1 MSKTESNRGHTP
13 SRGFRKDKLIA
24 SKPRSSTFATNVG
37 QNYTDHK
44 KKVSCHFCWKAHDI
58 DDCEA
63 FKQKTLN
70 DKRTYLR
77 EKHMCYG
84 CYGYNHAVK
93 GCLRKRICRKCGKR
107 HPTALHDDNF
117 QMRHS
122 SQHSTDTKY
131 QTEGNGNQKD
141 LTETVSSSCNSTKS
155 DSVETVLQSILPV
168 IVRQQA
174 LQPQKV
180 IPSDGDGPFA
190 VLYKHGWTINGPL
203 HVKFNSERNTLV
215 CNRVILCEKS
225 SVKECLAPSTIVRIF
240 ERDFSEQDLGKV
252 PGEKGYSREDRRFME
267 TAEEQVKYVNGH
279 YELPLP
285 FRDDTLCA
293 NNRTQAQSRAKW
305 QRKKMLQNEQ
315 YYKDYV
321 GFVDNLLEKGFA
333 YKIPEGQLSA
343 ESQRIWYLPHHGIYH
358 PKKPTKIRVV
368 FDCSAKYEGTSLND
382 RLLQGPDL
390 TNSLIGVLTRFRAER
405 IAFMAD
411 IESMFYQV
419 KVPVTQHD
427 SLRFLWWPNGDLN
440 ADLQEYRMGVHI
452 FGAVSSPSIS
462 NFALKATANRAEERF
477 GSLVADVIR
486 KNFYVDDCL
495 KSVENDKTAIK
506 LIYDV
511 RAACADGGFKLTKFT
526 SNSRNV
532 LKSIPVGDHSKEI
545 QTRDLD
551 YDELPIERALGMKW
565 YVNTDTFGFSTDFIE
580 KPVTRRGLLSTVS
593 SLYDPLGIV
602 TPIILPAKRILQEL
616 CANNDLDWDDDI
628 PGKYEVSWKKWLK
641 ELKILET
648 LKIERCLKPAEFGK
662 VVSKQV
668 HVFSDASSVGYG
680 CVAYLRLSDAEQ
692 NVHVAFLMGKSR
704 LTPVK
709 PVSIPRLELTAA
721 TVAVQI
727 AQLMLKELDTDIDS
741 VTYFTDS
748 TTVLHY
754 INSEKKRYPVFVAN
768 RVRLIRDYSGPKDWK
783 YVESDENP
791 ADIASRG
798 ASTAQ
803 LLAQSDWFEG
813 PQFLWRSE
821 SEWNLKQPGPA
832 ESVVEE
838 TVATTCVSPTK
849 MQCEGLDTLIKHYS
863 SWYRLKR
870 GVVIYLQLINNIK
883 ARIRKRKG
891 KVESG
896 VYNNKPL
903 FTVEKLECAENI
915 IMKFVQSKS
924 FDKEI
929 HVLTAV
935 ERGRVPK
942 HSSVYKL
949 DPFINNGI
957 LKVGGRL
964 SKSQIPDEMKHQILL
979 PSKHHVTSLIIQDIH
994 KKLGHVGRNHV
1005 LSKLRE
1011 KYWVIRANATVRNI
1025 LSHCV
1030 TCRRLKMP
1038 PCEQK
1043 MSDLPFSRVNPAP
1056 PFTYSGVDFF
1066 GPHTIK
1072 EGRKQMKRY
1081 GALFTCLASRAIH
1094 IETAN
1099 SLDTDSFIHALRR
1112 FIARR
1117 GPVKEIWCDNGTNFI
1132 GAARELKEALAEL
1145 DQNSIH
1151 SHLLQANIDWKFNP
1165 PSASHMGGVWERMI
1179 GSVRKILSPM
1189 LYEFG
1194 DRLDDEA
1201 YRTLLCEVEAI
1212 VNSRP
1217 LTTVSSDATDL
1228 NPLTPNHLLM
1238 IKSNVFIAPQEHF
1251 FIAIPYSAL
1260 GGVQIVNFGILL
1272 GAVLSNLG

>member
-1 MSKTESNRGHTP
+1 
-13 SRGFRKDKLIA
+13 
-24 SKPRSSTFATNVG
+24 
-37 QNYTDHK
+37 
-44 KKVSCHFCWKAHDI
+44 
-58 DDCEA
+58 
-63 FKQKTLN
+63 
-70 DKRTYLR
+70 
-77 EKHMCYG
+77 
-84 CYGYNHAVK
+84 
-93 GCLRKRICRKCGKR
+93 
-107 HPTALHDDNF
+107 
-117 QMRHS
+117 
-122 SQHSTDTKY
+122 
-131 QTEGNGNQKD
+131 
-141 LTETVSSSCNSTKS
+141 
-155 DSVETVLQSILPV
+155 
-168 IVRQQA
+168 
-174 LQPQKV
+174 
-180 IPSDGDGPFA
+180 
-190 VLYKHGWTINGPL
+190 
-203 HVKFNSERNTLV
+203 
-215 CNRVILCEKS
+215 
-225 SVKECLAPSTIVRIF
+225 
-240 ERDFSEQDLGKV
+240 
-252 PGEKGYSREDRRFME
+252 
-267 TAEEQVKYVNGH
+267 
-279 YELPLP
+279 
-285 FRDDTLCA
+285 
-293 NNRTQAQSRAKW
+293 
-305 QRKKMLQNEQ
+305 
-315 YYKDYV
+315 
-321 GFVDNLLEKGFA
+321 
-333 YKIPEGQLSA
+333 
-343 ESQRIWYLPHHGIYH
+343 
-358 PKKPTKIRVV
+358 
-368 FDCSAKYEGTSLND
+368 
-382 RLLQGPDL
+382 
-390 TNSLIGVLTRFRAER
+390 
-405 IAFMAD
+405 MAD

-495 KSVENDKTAIK
+495 KSVEDDKTAIK

-641 ELKILET
+641 ELKLLET
-648 LKIERCLKPAEFGK
+648 LKIERCLKPAEFG
-662 VVSKQV
+662 
-668 HVFSDASSVGYG
+668 
-680 CVAYLRLSDAEQ
+680 
-692 NVHVAFLMGKSR
+692 
-704 LTPVK
+704 
-709 PVSIPRLELTAA
+709 IPRLELTAA

-849 MQCEGLDTLIKHYS
+849 MQ
-863 SWYRLKR
+863 
-870 GVVIYLQLINNIK
+870 
-883 ARIRKRKG
+883 
-891 KVESG
+891 
-896 VYNNKPL
+896 
-903 FTVEKLECAENI
+903 FEKLECAENI

-1179 GSVRKILSPM
+1179 GSVRRFYLPCCMSS
-1189 LYEFG
+1189 G
-1194 DRLDDEA
+1194 
-1201 YRTLLCEVEAI
+1201 
-1212 VNSRP
+1212 
-1217 LTTVSSDATDL
+1217 TVWMTKHTVPCYA
-1228 NPLTPNHLLM
+1228 
-1238 IKSNVFIAPQEHF
+1238 K
-1251 FIAIPYSAL
+1251 
-1260 GGVQIVNFGILL
+1260 
-1272 GAVLSNLG
+1272 